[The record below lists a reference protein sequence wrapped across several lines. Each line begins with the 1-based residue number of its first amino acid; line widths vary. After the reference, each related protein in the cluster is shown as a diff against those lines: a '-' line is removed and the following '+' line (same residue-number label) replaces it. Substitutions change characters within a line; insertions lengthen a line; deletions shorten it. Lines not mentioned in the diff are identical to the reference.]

1 LTDRKVRILREDNGR
16 TDYTDELVRGS
27 GLRVGAEGSRVYS
40 VGYFAAAG
48 ESVRWPLSAAYS
60 VEHPRGPSLVFST
73 AAIPLVRVPERAW
86 PRLHRRRDSIHG
98 RY

>member
-40 VGYFAAAG
+40 VGYFAG
-48 ESVRWPLSAAYS
+48 
-60 VEHPRGPSLVFST
+60 
-73 AAIPLVRVPERAW
+73 
-86 PRLHRRRDSIHG
+86 G
-98 RY
+98 R